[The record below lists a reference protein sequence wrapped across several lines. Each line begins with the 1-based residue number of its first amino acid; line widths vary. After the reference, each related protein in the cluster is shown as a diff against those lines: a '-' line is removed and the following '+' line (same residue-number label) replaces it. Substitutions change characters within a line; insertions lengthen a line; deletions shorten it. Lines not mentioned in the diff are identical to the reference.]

1 MSVKFL
7 HFKETKKISKVIDTK
22 KQQRDNVITET
33 NKQGNKMN
41 KKSKFDLEVCE
52 LVGVAAAACV
62 FIVLTIVRLAQA
74 GV

>member
-1 MSVKFL
+1 MKFL

-41 KKSKFDLEVCE
+41 KKSKLDAEKIEYIVVALF
-52 LVGVAAAACV
+52 GVAL
-62 FIVLTIVRLAQA
+62 IVGTIARLVQA
-74 GV
+74 GI

>member
-22 KQQRDNVITET
+22 KQQRDNVITEA
-33 NKQGNKMN
+33 NKERNKMN
-41 KKSKFDLEVCE
+41 KKPKFDAEKIEYIVVAL
-52 LVGVAAAACV
+52 LGVAL
-62 FIVLTIVRLAQA
+62 IVGTIVRLVQA